1 MSNFLKSAFQIVLVF
16 IFIAV
21 YWNGAV
27 KQLSRVNTDMKKT
40 DQEAYMNYARK
51 LYESDYQYKG
61 GRNRMPVYPFVQ
73 SLFYHPAMSDEFF
86 FTQGKYINLILS
98 LVILAGLTL
107 IFQKFFDKLL
117 TINLTLIIGFTVFM
131 FKAPFFQAEILFYF
145 LNSCLFL
152 LMWLFLE
159 RPSWIIAILIGIV
172 AGFAHLTKA
181 SILPG
186 FLIFL
191 VILVIK
197 SIWIYF
203 QKRKTNSPKVTFNY
217 LTSNIL
223 VIPLIGMFFL
233 ATVFPYILTSKRV
246 YGNYFYNVN
255 STFYMWY
262 DSWKEAKQ
270 GTRAHGD
277 RKGWPDMPSEDIPSM
292 AKYLN
297 EHSAQQTL
305 NRFVKGGRAVF
316 GNVVNSYGYFKYFI
330 VFMIAL
336 IVSII
341 NQRKLAL
348 TIFASRPMLIFFL
361 ASYFTAYLLLY
372 AWYGL
377 IVHENRLILAQF
389 ILIMFTISMGLQS
402 LLRSSRIR
410 IGEHSFHTLTIFNIG
425 VFIFLIFDISLVLT
439 MRVETMFGGN

>member
-1 MSNFLKSAFQIVLVF
+1 MSNFQKAAFQIVLVF

-27 KQLSRVNTDMKKT
+27 KQLSRVNTNMNST
-40 DQEAYMNYARK
+40 DQGAYMNYARK
-51 LYESDYQYKG
+51 LYESDYRYKG
-61 GRNRMPVYPFVQ
+61 GRNRMPVYPFIQ

-86 FTQGKYINLILS
+86 FTQGKYVNLILS

-117 TINLTLIIGFTVFM
+117 TINLMLIFGFTVFM

-145 LNSCLFL
+145 LNFCLFL

-191 VILVIK
+191 VTLVIK

-217 LTSNIL
+217 LTSYIL

-246 YGNYFYNVN
+246 YGHYFYNVN

-277 RKGWPDMPSEDIPSM
+277 RKGWPDMPPEEIPSM
-292 AKYLN
+292 AQYLN
-297 EHSAQQTL
+297 EHSAQQIL
-305 NRFVKGGRAVF
+305 YRFVKGGRDVF
-316 GNVVNSYGYFKYFI
+316 DNVANSYGYFKYFI
-330 VFMIAL
+330 IFMIAL

-341 NQRKLAL
+341 NQRELVGQLACRTPFL
-348 TIFASRPMLIFFL
+348 NQVLFSSNWAMSAS
-361 ASYFTAYLLLY
+361 S
-372 AWYGL
+372 
-377 IVHENRLILAQF
+377 
-389 ILIMFTISMGLQS
+389 
-402 LLRSSRIR
+402 
-410 IGEHSFHTLTIFNIG
+410 
-425 VFIFLIFDISLVLT
+425 
-439 MRVETMFGGN
+439 